1 MPYVIT
7 SLCTNDGA
15 CVEVCPVACIH
26 TTPGAP
32 QFYIDPDVCI
42 DCEQCEIV
50 CPVDAIFKDIDIPAE
65 HAASIEVNA
74 GFFRRHK
81 AVRGPVPVQ
90 SAWEMVHRA
99 HAYAEANGLKVAAV
113 VVDEAGCPIVV
124 GRMDGADPNAAELAF
139 NKAYTA
145 AAFQVATAELVPQAR
160 QPWLRSLVIS
170 HHGRIM
176 PVAGG
181 IAIAEGIAIIGAIG
195 VAGAHG
201 AEQDILCGQAALAVL
216 ESAGA
221 GH

>member
-50 CPVDAIFKDIDIPAE
+50 CPVDAIFKDVDIPAE
-65 HAASIEVNA
+65 HAASIDLNA

-113 VVDEAGCPIVV
+113 VVDEAGCPIAV

-170 HHGRIM
+170 QHGRIM

-216 ESAGA
+216 ESAG
-221 GH
+221 H